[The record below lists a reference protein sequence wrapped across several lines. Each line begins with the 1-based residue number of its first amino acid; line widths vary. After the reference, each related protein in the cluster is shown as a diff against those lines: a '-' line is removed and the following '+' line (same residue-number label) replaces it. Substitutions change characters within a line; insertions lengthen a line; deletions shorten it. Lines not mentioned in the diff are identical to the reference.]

1 MFDNK
6 SNVYTGLYSDPFSIV
21 VFIGICVF
29 YFQIFPFF
37 QLHVIYFVHY
47 VICVYVWRSED
58 NFENEFSPAV
68 VAHQT
73 QLSDLFLAPNPPFLR

>member
-1 MFDNK
+1 MYTLAFILTPFPLWFLL
-6 SNVYTGLYSDPFSIV
+6 VYVCFTFKFSL
-21 VFIGICVF
+21 FS
-29 YFQIFPFF
+29 